1 MKKQNLLKVQLGSYY
16 KKNYSMIEEE
26 IPQFGLK
33 KFDYK
38 EANKSQDFSFDLDIP
53 IKSTENLELNMS
65 QRYQKNV
72 SAY

>member
-1 MKKQNLLKVQLGSYY
+1 
-16 KKNYSMIEEE
+16 MIEEE

-38 EANKSQDFSFDLDIP
+38 ETNKSQDFSFDLDIP
-53 IKSTENLELNMS
+53 IKSTENLEVNMS